1 MERVGQTA
9 IGLVKLLPNIIF
21 SNRFLGIEGS
31 AKSLLPSG
39 QIKQYNT
46 FLIDSFVTGQQK
58 LRFEGIRVRL
68 PPSSRGKDFQL
79 PPKTDPSKIPLP
91 PPGTYVSVHQVYATS
106 EPMIKGQPKIREG
119 VCGSAL
125 VRSTTRLG
133 AKLSSVVDKGEI
145 AGFMHFSNLVRDTRP
160 SNILCYCDSVDE
172 LIDDG
177 WSVVQVP
184 DKRKKEE
191 E

>member
-1 MERVGQTA
+1 
-9 IGLVKLLPNIIF
+9 
-21 SNRFLGIEGS
+21 
-31 AKSLLPSG
+31 
-39 QIKQYNT
+39 
-46 FLIDSFVTGQQK
+46 
-58 LRFEGIRVRL
+58 
-68 PPSSRGKDFQL
+68 
-79 PPKTDPSKIPLP
+79 
-91 PPGTYVSVHQVYATS
+91 
-106 EPMIKGQPKIREG
+106 
-119 VCGSAL
+119 
-125 VRSTTRLG
+125 
-133 AKLSSVVDKGEI
+133 LSSVVDKGEI